1 MSLSSERPHD
11 GQSRVDACVSWVLS
25 RIEGHVFQAGMR
37 LPSIRRLARDRGVS
51 AFTVGH
57 AYDRLV
63 AMGCVEPRRGS
74 GYYVLPAVRPA
85 PRRAVRTEIDRFWLL
100 QHMLDSG
107 AAQGPGLGVLPPE
120 WLDGPHIADGLR
132 ALGRE
137 GPGRWVASGSSHGF
151 APLRGVLQHRLAGLD
166 IVSGADQIVLTTGI
180 TQALDLVLRVFVQ
193 PGERALVLEPGWFG
207 ALGVLA
213 CHGTKAVGVPCGAN
227 GPDLAQVEKLAA
239 ATKPRLMILSATA
252 QNPTGVTLSPDAV
265 RGLLEIADRHDITIF
280 EDDAYADF
288 GATDALRLAAA
299 DGLRRV
305 VYAGSFSKTLAP
317 NLRVGFLAASI
328 DLAQA
333 LAETKILTGFTT
345 PEVTERLLHRL
356 LQDSGYARSARE
368 LEGRVAEH
376 RLQMQTTLEGLGFNV
391 LGRPQS
397 GLFLWVDMGCD
408 TNVLAGH
415 ARERGLLFAPGSLFY
430 PTQARSTWTRINV
443 TQPLDT
449 RAMAVLA
456 LAQAQRRAAGFG

>member
-1 MSLSSERPHD
+1 
-11 GQSRVDACVSWVLS
+11 VDACVHWVLS
-25 RIEGHVFQAGMR
+25 RIEGQVFQAGMR

-51 AFTVGH
+51 PFTVDQ

-63 AMGCVEPRRGS
+63 AMGRVEPRRGS
-74 GYYVLPAVRPA
+74 GYYVLPVAPPA
-85 PRRAVRTEIDRFWLL
+85 PRRAMRSQIDRVWLL

-107 AAQGPGLGVLPPE
+107 AAQGPGLGVLPAA

-151 APLRGVLQHRLAGLD
+151 TPLRGVLQHRLAGLD
-166 IVSGADQIVLTTGI
+166 VVAAPDQIVLTTGI
-180 TQALDLVLRVFVQ
+180 TQALDLVLRTLIQ
-193 PGERALVLEPGWFG
+193 PGERVLVLEPGWFG
-207 ALGVLA
+207 ALGLLA
-213 CHGTKAVGVPCGAN
+213 SHGAEAVGVPCGAD

-239 ATKPRLMILSATA
+239 AMKPRLMILSATA
-252 QNPTGVTLSPDAV
+252 QNPTGMTLAPDVV
-265 RGLLEIADRHDITIF
+265 RGLLEVAERHDITIF
-280 EDDAYADF
+280 EDDVYADF
-288 GATDALRLAAA
+288 GAPDALRLAAA

-317 NLRVGFLAASI
+317 NLRVGFLAASA

-333 LAETKILTGFTT
+333 LAETKVLTGFTT
-345 PEVTERLLHRL
+345 PEVNERLLHRL
-356 LQDSGYARSARE
+356 LKDGGYARSARD
-368 LEGRVAEH
+368 LNGRVADH
-376 RLQMQTTLEGLGFNV
+376 RLQMQTKLEGLGFNV

-408 TNVLAGH
+408 TNELAGQ
-415 ARERGLLFAPGSLFY
+415 AREQGLLLAPGSLFL

-443 TQPLDT
+443 TQPLDA
-449 RAMAVLA
+449 RAMGLLA
-456 LAQAQRRAAGFG
+456 MAQARRASEETEPLLSQTH